1 MHSVYARE
9 LDLNLLRVFLVV
21 ARCGSVTQAAAELY
35 LTQPAVSAA
44 LKRLRDAVGAPL
56 FVRQGRGLVL
66 TARGAQLRSRC
77 EPHLQALV
85 EAALAP
91 PAFDP
96 RTSRRTL
103 RLGLAEDAA
112 GWLLPELV
120 RALGAEAPSVRLVV
134 IPVQFRT
141 IAEVLAAGRVDLG
154 VTVADDLPADI
165 LRESLFQGRF
175 VCLFDARFGAPEGT
189 EGYFARPHVIVSYN
203 GDLRGIVEDTLG
215 RSRDVRCSVP
225 SFGLIGAIVEGTD
238 LLGTIPER
246 VAAPIVARYA
256 SLGTSPLPFP
266 LAGAPVEL
274 LMPEARRDDPAVGFL
289 AGLVRRTVSQRV
301 SGRRAPPRRP

>member
-56 FVRQGRGLVL
+56 FARRGRGLVL
-66 TARGAQLRSRC
+66 TARGAQLQSRC

-91 PAFDP
+91 PTFDP

-120 RALGAEAPSVRLVV
+120 RTLGAEAPSVRLVV
-134 IPVQFRT
+134 VPVQFRT
-141 IAEVLAAGRVDLG
+141 IADALAAGRVDLA

-165 LRESLFQGRF
+165 LRESLFRGRF
-175 VCLFDARFGAPEGT
+175 VCLFDAGFGAPAGM

-215 RSRDVRCSVP
+215 RARDVRCSVP
-225 SFGLIGAIVEGTD
+225 SFSLIGAIVEGTE
-238 LLGTIPER
+238 LLGTLPER
-246 VAAPIVARYA
+246 VAASLTARHP
-256 SLGTSPLPFP
+256 SLATCDLPFP
-266 LAGAPVEL
+266 LPGAPVEL
-274 LMPEARRDDPAVGFL
+274 LVPEARRDDPAVRFL
-289 AGLVRRTVSQRV
+289 TGLVRRTASHRV
-301 SGRRAPPRRP
+301 RERRPRRS